1 MSRLPV
7 DPVAPS
13 IRRMPRPVVVYVRV
27 VERLGRAVGA
37 LAMVLTF
44 VLAAILL
51 EASVARLA
59 FGTSHI
65 WSVELAQFTMSAYY
79 LLGGAL
85 SEQDAVHVR
94 MDLFYSRLSP
104 RAKLV
109 MDCLT
114 TPLVLVYLTF
124 LFYGGIRSSLWAI
137 ENNQVNYTPW
147 APPMA
152 PIKLIMTAGIKFF
165 SSVALKLILL
175 IKNFVSIMLFIL
187 QIVM

>member
-1 MSRLPV
+1 MSRPSPAGPAHPA
-7 DPVAPS
+7 DPVV
-13 IRRMPRPVVVYVRV
+13 RRMPRAVVVYVQLV
-27 VERLGRAVGA
+27 DRLGRAVGG
-37 LAMVLTF
+37 LAMLLTF

-94 MDLFYSRLSP
+94 MDLFYSRLRP
-104 RAKLV
+104 RTKLLV
-109 MDCLT
+109 DVLT
-114 TPLVLVYLTF
+114 APLVLVYLGL
-124 LFYGGIRSSLWAI
+124 LFYGGIRSSHWALV
-137 ENNQVNYTPW
+137 NNQVNYTAW

-152 PIKLIMTAGIKFF
+152 PVKMVMTVGIGFMLLQHLAVFFRDLAKLLGRAME
-165 SSVALKLILL
+165 
-175 IKNFVSIMLFIL
+175 
-187 QIVM
+187 

>member
-1 MSRLPV
+1 MSRAPADPPPPAASPPV
-7 DPVAPS
+7 
-13 IRRMPRPVVVYVRV
+13 RRMPRPVVVYVRV
-27 VERLGRAVGA
+27 VEGLGRAVGA
-37 LAMVLTF
+37 VAMVLTF

-104 RAKLV
+104 RGRLW
-109 MDCLT
+109 MDCVT
-114 TPLVLVYLTF
+114 APFAIVYLGF

-152 PIKLIMTAGIKFF
+152 PVKLIMTAGIGLMLLQQLAIFF
-165 SSVALKLILL
+165 KDLARLL
-175 IKNFVSIMLFIL
+175 GRAME
-187 QIVM
+187 